1 MDGGGNPEAQLHVNL
16 LKVPDTLL
24 QLSGKSIR
32 RGELVRLGSRNAAQ
46 GQLQRGRV
54 RTFYRGAS
62 VEPAGQLHLPA
73 CLAPRTAPYASTRA
87 SPHFQPP
94 VTVSRERTGRA
105 GGSDSCGGAGA
116 GGGGRDGSGH
126 FGEASETAAAAAVR
140 WGYRLSFPTHRPHL
154 CGVRGGSGS
163 KAVAIAAGPRGI

>member
-1 MDGGGNPEAQLHVNL
+1 MAAATQPSGSFSEGGQ
-16 LKVPDTLL
+16 
-24 QLSGKSIR
+24 
-32 RGELVRLGSRNAAQ
+32 
-46 GQLQRGRV
+46 
-54 RTFYRGAS
+54 TFSRGAS
-62 VEPAGQLHLPA
+62 AEPPGQLHLPA
-73 CLAPRTAPYASTRA
+73 CFALRAAPYAKRTRA

-140 WGYRLSFPTHRPHL
+140 WGYRLIFPTHRPHL
-154 CGVRGGSGS
+154 CGVRGGSGRT
-163 KAVAIAAGPRGI
+163 AVVVVAGPRGI